1 MVLGVSFDAPEANKK
16 FKEKFSF
23 PYDLL
28 SDTDKSMSKQ
38 YGAATDESQRASR
51 VSVLIAPDGRVAK
64 AYPKVSPAD
73 HPSEVLA
80 DLDALK

>member
-1 MVLGVSFDAPEANKK
+1 
-16 FKEKFSF
+16 
-23 PYDLL
+23 
-28 SDTDKSMSKQ
+28 MSKQ
-38 YGAATDESQRASR
+38 YGAATDESRVASR

>member
-1 MVLGVSFDAPEANKK
+1 MFR
-16 FKEKFSF
+16 EKFSF

-28 SDTDKSMSKQ
+28 SDTDKTMSKA
-38 YGAATDESQRASR
+38 YGAATDESRVASR
-51 VSVLIAPDGRVAK
+51 VSVLIAPDGTVAK
-64 AYPKVSPAD
+64 SYGKVSPAD